1 MSIYLSPRNDVTFKH
16 VFAKNKHLCM
26 ALLNAFLPIE
36 EAGMGKVEQVESI
49 ERLPSELIPDMKGVP
64 YSVIDLRCTDSH
76 GRQFIVEMQL
86 RWESSFDQRIL
97 RNAALAYGEQ
107 KLEDREFD
115 TLRPIYALSFL
126 FDSLDPNAAR
136 SPEKTQA
143 LAAIFG
149 EHPDKIYYRYLLS
162 EVEFPDLRIKGL
174 EMIFVDMKKFV
185 RAADRATLRGLT
197 ELRSLWLDLLTGVD
211 ETTQEPPV
219 ALTQNPYTAEAL
231 KCLERAAYDTM
242 ERLLYRKIE
251 DAKCIA
257 VTAFRGS
264 HREGVAEGLAR
275 AAVEIEAER
284 ARANEATARAT
295 EADTRAAEATARAAA
310 EIEAERTRAK
320 QEKLETARNL
330 KAMHLDVSAIARA
343 TGLSVAEIEKL

>member
-1 MSIYLSPRNDVTFKH
+1 MPQMSIYLSPRNDVTFKH

-162 EVEFPDLRIKGL
+162 EVEFPELRIKGL

-185 RAADRATLRGLT
+185 RAADHATLRGLT
-197 ELRSLWLDLLTGVD
+197 ELRSLWLQLLTGVD

-251 DAKCIA
+251 DAKSIA
-257 VTAFRGS
+257 VTAFRSS
-264 HREGVAEGLAR
+264 HREGVAEGRAEGVAEERARATVEIEAERAR

-284 ARANEATARAT
+284 ARA
-295 EADTRAAEATARAAA
+295 AAILAN
-310 EIEAERTRAK
+310 AK

-330 KAMHLDVSAIARA
+330 KALHLDASAIAQA
-343 TGLSVAEIEKL
+343 TGLSVEEIVKL